1 MPSRLAASVCA
12 AFAAQ
17 LLTGCGEAIGDP
29 PAPDATEREVLADAA
44 EMLPGPPA
52 VPDGDAREGAAPLR
66 DEAAPA
72 RGGNAPE

>member
-12 AFAAQ
+12 AFPAL

-44 EMLPGPPA
+44 EMLPGPSA
-52 VPDGDAREGAAPLR
+52 APDGEAGDEAAPLR
-66 DEAAPA
+66 GD
-72 RGGNAPE
+72 NAPE